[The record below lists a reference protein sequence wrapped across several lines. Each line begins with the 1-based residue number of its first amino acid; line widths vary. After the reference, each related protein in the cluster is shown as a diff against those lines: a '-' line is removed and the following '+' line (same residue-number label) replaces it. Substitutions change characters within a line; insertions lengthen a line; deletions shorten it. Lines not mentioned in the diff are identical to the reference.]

1 MEIDDWK
8 VKHVEYVKQKNCS
21 VAAVRHM
28 CTAQQLA
35 TLDNLMKALRDFDWD
50 FTETLSAAGS
60 PEDMSIGSFTRL
72 LSAYSSFQMYW
83 KETELPDFYDDV
95 VAWQQAHE
103 MAEDVKNFG
112 ELYVDLKNLSCVK
125 EKKVCVSCGKD
136 LVGRQKKLCGKKK
149 CKDKHYGKK

>member
-1 MEIDDWK
+1 MEEWK
-8 VKHVEYVKQKNCS
+8 IKQVEHINRKKTEIA
-21 VAAVRHM
+21 VARGA

-83 KETELPDFYDDV
+83 KESALPDFYDDV
-95 VAWQQAHE
+95 VAWQQAHD